1 MQKAESKKMK
11 NIFIITKREYLTQVK
26 KKSFLILTML
36 APLLLAGF
44 IALITF
50 MFKANET
57 QTKLSVIDK
66 SGIFNT
72 QLKSDNDIKYTFVPT
87 ETEKSL
93 LVALKNVEDMD
104 GVLVIPANT
113 DNNLD
118 ILEKNSK
125 LYINKKIGFDA
136 QMKISSQLSEVI
148 KKEKIKKL
156 GLTEGQLSALDQK
169 FMIAT
174 ENVVDK
180 AKQDDNFAFGVK
192 SVMSMS
198 LMYIIFMFIMIYG
211 VRVMRSV
218 LEEKNN
224 RVVEIL
230 ISSVKPF
237 ELMMGKI
244 LGVTLVALTQFAI
257 WITMSV
263 VAASIFNNN
272 YTPAIAQNADN
283 PMAKI
288 GGIKEMLTLVFHN
301 LLSLNYGMIIFV
313 FIAFFFL
320 GYIFYSSMY
329 AAIGSAVDNETETQ
343 QFTIFGILPL
353 ILGMYGSFS
362 IMNNPEGPMAFWLS
376 IIPLTSPVA
385 MVARIPFGVPVWQIV
400 LSIFLLVVFTLGMV
414 YIAAKI
420 YRVGILMYGN
430 KATFKELW
438 KWIRTS

>member
-1 MQKAESKKMK
+1 
-11 NIFIITKREYLTQVK
+11 
-26 KKSFLILTML
+26 ML

-66 SGIFNT
+66 SGIFST
-72 QLKSDNDIKYTFVPT
+72 QLKSDKDIKYTFVPS

-211 VRVMRSV
+211 VRVMRV
-218 LEEKNN
+218 LEEK
-224 RVVEIL
+224 
-230 ISSVKPF
+230 
-237 ELMMGKI
+237 
-244 LGVTLVALTQFAI
+244 TT
-257 WITMSV
+257 
-263 VAASIFNNN
+263 
-272 YTPAIAQNADN
+272 
-283 PMAKI
+283 
-288 GGIKEMLTLVFHN
+288 
-301 LLSLNYGMIIFV
+301 
-313 FIAFFFL
+313 
-320 GYIFYSSMY
+320 
-329 AAIGSAVDNETETQ
+329 
-343 QFTIFGILPL
+343 
-353 ILGMYGSFS
+353 
-362 IMNNPEGPMAFWLS
+362 
-376 IIPLTSPVA
+376 
-385 MVARIPFGVPVWQIV
+385 VW
-400 LSIFLLVVFTLGMV
+400 
-414 YIAAKI
+414 
-420 YRVGILMYGN
+420 
-430 KATFKELW
+430 
-438 KWIRTS
+438 